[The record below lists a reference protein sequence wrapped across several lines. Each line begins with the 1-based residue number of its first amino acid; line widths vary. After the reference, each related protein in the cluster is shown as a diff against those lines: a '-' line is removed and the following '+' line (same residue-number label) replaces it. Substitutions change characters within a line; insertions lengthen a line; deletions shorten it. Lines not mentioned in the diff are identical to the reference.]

1 MHSLNHCRRKKA
13 ALNSGHLLTKNPST
27 GLNKNM
33 KKIKTA
39 LMLIPLI
46 SVLSCSGKPATKPAE
61 IFDGQKSFAKANE
74 LMDKQEYEEARTA
87 LLEIKNRDLTKKYA
101 PMAQLRIADSYTKEA
116 EPDRAVEEYRKFLD
130 IYPEH
135 KYASYAQ
142 FQIAMIYFNQI
153 EGPDRGYGGASKALE
168 EFERL
173 KRMFPRNPYRDII
186 EVRIEKCKN
195 TIAEHEFLVGTFY
208 YKKDS
213 YSAAIKRFQGVLG
226 NFRNLKKRPA
236 SFIIWQ
242 CLIKNSG
249 KKTRQK
255 NILNFS

>member
-1 MHSLNHCRRKKA
+1 
-13 ALNSGHLLTKNPST
+13 
-27 GLNKNM
+27 
-33 KKIKTA
+33 
-39 LMLIPLI
+39 MLIPLI

-74 LMDKQEYEEARTA
+74 LMDKEEYEEARTA

-168 EFERL
+168 EFEKL
-173 KRMFPRNPYRDII
+173 KRMFPRNPYRDLI

-208 YKKDS
+208 YKKILTAPQLKDFRECS
-213 YSAAIKRFQGVLG
+213 G

-236 SFIIWQ
+236 SCIIWQ
-242 CLIKNSG
+242 CLIKTRG

-255 NILNFS
+255 NILNSS

>member
-1 MHSLNHCRRKKA
+1 
-13 ALNSGHLLTKNPST
+13 
-27 GLNKNM
+27 
-33 KKIKTA
+33 
-39 LMLIPLI
+39 MLIPLI
-46 SVLSCSGKPATKPAE
+46 SVLSCSGKPVTKPVE
-61 IFDGQKSFAKANE
+61 IFDGQKTFAKANK

-87 LLEIKNRDLTKKYA
+87 FLEIKNRDLTKKYA
-101 PMAQLRIADSYTKEA
+101 PLAQLRIADSYTKEA
-116 EPDRAVEEYRKFLD
+116 EPDRAVEEYRRFLD

-173 KRMFPRNPYRDII
+173 KGMFPRNPYRDII

-195 TIAEHEFLVGTFY
+195 MIAEHEFLVGTFY

-213 YSAAIKRFQGVLG
+213 YSAAIKRFQGVLQKFPEFKKEAG
-226 NFRNLKKRPA
+226 VFYHLAMSYKKRGDKDKA
-236 SFIIWQ
+236 EEYFKL
-242 CLIKNSG
+242 LIEKHPKNSLIPQA
-249 KKTRQK
+249 KKELLSIK
-255 NILNFS
+255 K

>member
-1 MHSLNHCRRKKA
+1 
-13 ALNSGHLLTKNPST
+13 
-27 GLNKNM
+27 M

-74 LMDKQEYEEARTA
+74 LMDKEEYEEARTA

-173 KRMFPRNPYRDII
+173 KRMFPRNPYRDLI

-213 YSAAIKRFQGVLG
+213 YSAAIKRFQGVLRK
-226 NFRNLKKRPA
+226 FPEFKKEA
-236 SFIIWQ
+236 GVLYHLAMSHKKLGEKDKAEEYFKL
-242 CLIKNSG
+242 LIEKHPKNSLIPQA
-249 KKTRQK
+249 KKELLSIK
-255 NILNFS
+255 P

>member
-1 MHSLNHCRRKKA
+1 
-13 ALNSGHLLTKNPST
+13 
-27 GLNKNM
+27 
-33 KKIKTA
+33 
-39 LMLIPLI
+39 
-46 SVLSCSGKPATKPAE
+46 
-61 IFDGQKSFAKANE
+61 
-74 LMDKQEYEEARTA
+74 
-87 LLEIKNRDLTKKYA
+87 
-101 PMAQLRIADSYTKEA
+101 MAQLRIADSYTKEA

-195 TIAEHEFLVGTFY
+195 TIADTNFWLAHFITRKILTAPRL
-208 YKKDS
+208 KD
-213 YSAAIKRFQGVLG
+213 
-226 NFRNLKKRPA
+226 FREC
-236 SFIIWQ
+236 SEI
-242 CLIKNSG
+242 SG
-249 KKTRQK
+249 
-255 NILNFS
+255 I

>member
-1 MHSLNHCRRKKA
+1 
-13 ALNSGHLLTKNPST
+13 
-27 GLNKNM
+27 M
-33 KKIKTA
+33 KKITVA
-39 LMLIPLI
+39 LLLL
-46 SVLSCSGKPATKPAE
+46 SLALVLSCSGKPATKPVE
-61 IFDGQKSFAKANE
+61 IFDAQKTFSKANE

-87 LLEIKNRDLTKKYA
+87 LLEIKSRDLTKKYA
-101 PMAQLRIADSYTKEA
+101 PLAQLRIADSYTKES
-116 EPDRAVEEYRKFLD
+116 EPDRAIEEYRRFLD

-173 KRMFPRNPYRDII
+173 KIMFPRNPYRDII

-195 TIAEHEFLVGTFY
+195 TIAEHEFIVGIFY

-213 YSAAIKRFQGVLG
+213 YSAAIKRFQGVLRK
-226 NFRNLKKRPA
+226 FPEFKKEA
-236 SFIIWQ
+236 GALYYLAMSHKKLGEKDKAEEYFKL
-242 CLIKNSG
+242 LIEKHPKNSLVPQA
-249 KKTRQK
+249 KKELLSIK
-255 NILNFS
+255 P

>member
-1 MHSLNHCRRKKA
+1 
-13 ALNSGHLLTKNPST
+13 
-27 GLNKNM
+27 
-33 KKIKTA
+33 
-39 LMLIPLI
+39 
-46 SVLSCSGKPATKPAE
+46 
-61 IFDGQKSFAKANE
+61 
-74 LMDKQEYEEARTA
+74 
-87 LLEIKNRDLTKKYA
+87 
-101 PMAQLRIADSYTKEA
+101 MAQLRIADSYTKEA

-186 EVRIEKCKN
+186 AIRIEKCKN
-195 TIAEHEFLVGTFY
+195 IIAEHEFLVGTFY

-213 YSAAIKRFQGVLG
+213 YSAAIKRFQGVLQK
-226 NFRNLKKRPA
+226 FPEFKKRPA

-249 KKTRQK
+249 KKIRQK
-255 NILNFS
+255 SILNFS

>member
-1 MHSLNHCRRKKA
+1 
-13 ALNSGHLLTKNPST
+13 
-27 GLNKNM
+27 M
-33 KKIKTA
+33 KKITVA
-39 LMLIPLI
+39 LLLL
-46 SVLSCSGKPATKPAE
+46 SLALVLSCSGKPATKPAE

-74 LMDKQEYEEARTA
+74 LMDKEEYEEARTA

-213 YSAAIKRFQGVLG
+213 YSAAIKRFQGVLQK
-226 NFRNLKKRPA
+226 FPEFKKEA
-236 SFIIWQ
+236 GVLYHLAMSHKKLGEKDKAEEYFKL
-242 CLIKNSG
+242 LIEKHPKNSLIPQA
-249 KKTRQK
+249 KKELLSIK
-255 NILNFS
+255 P

>member
-1 MHSLNHCRRKKA
+1 
-13 ALNSGHLLTKNPST
+13 
-27 GLNKNM
+27 
-33 KKIKTA
+33 
-39 LMLIPLI
+39 MLIPLI
-46 SVLSCSGKPATKPAE
+46 SVLACSGKPATKPVE
-61 IFDGQKSFAKANE
+61 IFDGQKTFAKANE

-87 LLEIKNRDLTKKYA
+87 FLEIKNRDLTKKYA
-101 PMAQLRIADSYTKEA
+101 PLAQLRIADSYTKEA
-116 EPDRAVEEYRKFLD
+116 EPDRAVEEYRRFLD

-153 EGPDRGYGGASKALE
+153 EGPDRGYGEASKALE

-173 KRMFPRNPYRDII
+173 KGMFPRNPYRDII

-213 YSAAIKRFQGVLG
+213 YSAAIKRFQGVLQKFPEFKKEAG
-226 NFRNLKKRPA
+226 VLYHLAMSYKKRGDKDKA
-236 SFIIWQ
+236 EEYFKL
-242 CLIKNSG
+242 LIEKHPKNSLIPQA
-249 KKTRQK
+249 KKELLSIK
-255 NILNFS
+255 K